1 MVWTPL
7 QAMNEFPDS
16 ESSESDDSGDDG
28 FDDGFYEMEQ
38 YKLRIISV
46 IEIQQ
51 GNIIALYSAP
61 TAFEPFCLC
70 KVLDIGIATEK
81 FSRCK

>member
-1 MVWTPL
+1 
-7 QAMNEFPDS
+7 MNEFPDS
-16 ESSESDDSGDDG
+16 ESSESDDSDDDG

-70 KVLDIGIATEK
+70 KVLDIGIATER
-81 FSRCK
+81 FGRCK